1 METIETQLKN
11 LILSKY
17 KSLLNFTKA
26 ANMPYSTVDSIFKR
40 GIANANI
47 SNVLKVCAVL
57 GISADRLAAGEI
69 VSVNENAV
77 TAGGNIDMHTLSE
90 AEAALIMAYR
100 SNPAMQSAVNK
111 LLGIE

>member
-1 METIETQLKN
+1 MESIETQLKN
-11 LILSKY
+11 LILSRY
-17 KSLLNFTKA
+17 KSLLNFTKV

-57 GISADRLAAGEI
+57 QISADKLAVGEI
-69 VSVNENAV
+69 VSINGNAL
-77 TAGGNIDMHTLSE
+77 TAGSNTEIGELSE
-90 AEAALIMAYR
+90 AEAALVLAYR
-100 SNPAMQSAVNK
+100 NNPAMQSAVNK

>member
-1 METIETQLKN
+1 METVETQLKN
-11 LILSKY
+11 LILSRY

-57 GISADRLAAGEI
+57 KISADKLAAGEI
-69 VSVNENAV
+69 VSTNENAITV
-77 TAGGNIDMHTLSE
+77 SGNFDIGELSE
-90 AEAALIMAYR
+90 AEAGLVLAYR
-100 SNPAMQSAVNK
+100 NNPAMQSAVNK